1 MEAFMTLN
9 EIQEKYTAVNMEII
23 DLFGKMRKVT
33 LPISYFNENILTQG
47 IGFDASNFGY
57 ADVTSS
63 DLVLIPDLNKGWSD
77 PFSAYPTLNLFG
89 TIHYFPHDNKPEPFP
104 FDPTNLLRNALA
116 LLRHHNIAHN
126 YMILPELE
134 FHIFEELDFS
144 IDPMAPYVDILG
156 NERTINVSKGYHV
169 ARPDDKTY
177 EIRSEVV
184 RQIEDCGIPVKYHHH
199 EVGLPGQQEIELDF
213 LPAEKAAEAILIT
226 KFMIH
231 NIASKEGLVS
241 TFMPKPIYGAPG
253 NGMHMHMF
261 LTNSDQK
268 SIFFTKEHP
277 LHLSETALHFMGGIL
292 KHLGAIMAFSNPSTN
307 SYKRLI
313 QGFEA
318 PSSKSFAKSNR
329 NAAIRIPAYTSLE
342 ETRFEYRTGD
352 ATCNP
357 YLTITALLLAGID
370 GVLDSIDPYNDTMIE
385 KDKGV
390 PTDLFSA
397 FRELKKDSDF
407 LKPIFTEEF
416 IDMWIVRKTQEAMLP
431 LNYPNPA
438 EFDAYSNY

>member
-1 MEAFMTLN
+1 MTLN
-9 EIQEKYTAVNMEII
+9 ELREKYEAVNIEII
-23 DLFGKMRKVT
+23 DLFGKLRKVT
-33 LPISYFNENILTQG
+33 LPISYCNENVFKQG

-57 ADVTSS
+57 AEVTSS
-63 DLVLIPDLNKGWSD
+63 DLVIVPDLERTWKD
-77 PFSAYPTLNLFG
+77 PFSQYPTRNLLG
-89 TIHYFPHDNKPEPFP
+89 TIHHFPHDTNPEPFP
-104 FDPTNLLRNALA
+104 FDPGILLRNALT
-116 LLRHHNIAHN
+116 LLRHHKIAYN

-134 FHIFEELDFS
+134 FHIFEEFDFS
-144 IDPMAPYVDILG
+144 LDAMSPYVDIRG
-156 NERTINVSKGYHV
+156 NERSINQSKGYHI
-169 ARPDDKTY
+169 ARPDDQTY

-184 RQIEDCGIPVKYHHH
+184 HRIEECGIPVKYHHH

-213 LPAEKAAEAILIT
+213 LPAEKAADAILIT
-226 KFMIH
+226 KMMVH
-231 NIASKEGLVS
+231 NITANQGLVS
-241 TFMPKPIYGAPG
+241 TFMPKPMYGSPG

-261 LTNSDQK
+261 LSDEDNR
-268 SIFFTKEHP
+268 SIFFSKEHP
-277 LHLSETALHFMGGIL
+277 LHLSKTALNFMGGIL

-370 GVLDSIDPYNDTMIE
+370 GVLHSVDPYNDDQIE

-390 PTDLFSA
+390 PNDLFSA
-397 FRELKKDSDF
+397 FHELKKDQEF
-407 LKPIFTEEF
+407 LKP
-416 IDMWIVRKTQEAMLP
+416 
-431 LNYPNPA
+431 
-438 EFDAYSNY
+438 